1 MDKLSPQEEEAMI
14 ALWKTGKGI
23 IKAILENVTDT
34 KTPYTTFASTIKNL
48 QKKGYVDY
56 KQVGNV
62 YEYFPLVKEN
72 DYKKNYMKGVVQNY
86 FENSYK
92 DMVSFFAE
100 EKKISAE
107 ELNQKMIVNISES
120 KISAE

>member
-1 MDKLSPQEEEAMI
+1 MEKLTPQEEEAMI

-48 QKKGYVDY
+48 QKKGYVAY

-72 DYKKNYMKGVVQNY
+72 DYKKNFIKGVVQNY

-92 DMVSFFAE
+92 EMVSFFAE
-100 EKKISAE
+100 ENKISAE
-107 ELNQKMIVNISES
+107 ELKEILKMIEN
-120 KISAE
+120 KK

>member
-1 MDKLSPQEEEAMI
+1 MERLTPQEEEAMV

-23 IKAILENVTDT
+23 IKAIMENATDP
-34 KTPYTTFASTIKNL
+34 KIPYTTFASTIKKL
-48 QKKGYVDY
+48 QKKGYVAY

-72 DYKKNYMKGVVQNY
+72 DYKKNYIKGIVQNY
-86 FENSYK
+86 FESSYK
-92 DMVSFFAE
+92 DMVTFFAE

-107 ELNQKMIVNISES
+107 ELKEILKMIEN
-120 KISAE
+120 KK

>member
-1 MDKLSPQEEEAMI
+1 MEKLSPQEEEAMI

-23 IKAILENVTDT
+23 IKAILENVTDP

-107 ELNQKMIVNISES
+107 ELKEILKMIEN
-120 KISAE
+120 KK

>member
-1 MDKLSPQEEEAMI
+1 MEKLTPQEEEAMI

-23 IKAILENVTDT
+23 IKAILENVEDP

-48 QKKGYVDY
+48 HKKGYVAY
-56 KQVGNV
+56 KKVGNV
-62 YEYFPLVKEN
+62 YEYYPLVKEN
-72 DYKKNYMKGVVQNY
+72 DYKNNYMKGVVRNY

-100 EKKISAE
+100 ENKISAA
-107 ELNQKMIVNISES
+107 ELKEILKMIE
-120 KISAE
+120 KKK